1 MLAKQF
7 RLPSSVVLRDAQNI
21 RSDPF
26 IVRYQK
32 NNLPYSRFGFVVA
45 KKIDKRATVRN
56 SLKRLVRS
64 VIEAKWVSLQ
74 GWDVLFVLRPSI
86 KQQTKEQIKEA
97 VEKAM
102 LSFAK

>member
-7 RLPSSVVLRDAQNI
+7 RLPSSVVLSDVQNI
-21 RSDPF
+21 RSDSF

-32 NNLPYSRFGFVVA
+32 NNLPHSRFGFVVS

-64 VIEAKWVSLQ
+64 VIEVKWVSLQ